1 VKYVR
6 LGNSGLKVSRLCL
19 GCMSYGST
27 AWRPWVLEED
37 AARPFFRKAVEAGI
51 TFFDTAD
58 FYSAGQSEE
67 VSGRLI
73 REFVRREDIVLATKV
88 GLEMSPAPN
97 GKGLS
102 RKHISEGI
110 DASLKRLG
118 TDYVDLYQI
127 HRLDHET
134 PMEEICAALD
144 RAVSD
149 GKVLYI
155 GASSMAA
162 WQFMKMLGIQ
172 RALGLSRF
180 TSMQNHYNLLY
191 REEEREMV
199 PLCVS
204 EGIGLIPWSPLARGT
219 LTRPVEAQK
228 TTRASTDRYTPTL
241 YGAAHDAEII
251 GALEEAARRIGHSM
265 AQTALAWLLSK
276 PGVSAPIIGATRLHQ
291 LDEAIAACDIT
302 LDAET
307 IAALEAAYR
316 PRAIAGF
323 E

>member
-1 VKYVR
+1 VRYVR

-19 GCMSYGST
+19 GCMSYGSS

-58 FYSAGQSEE
+58 YYSTGQSEE
-67 VSGRLI
+67 VTGRLT
-73 REFVRREDIVLATKV
+73 RELVRREDIVLATKV

-97 GKGLS
+97 GTGLS

-110 DASLKRLG
+110 NASLKRLG

-127 HRLDHET
+127 HRLDHDT

-149 GKVLYI
+149 GKVLYV

-162 WQFMKMLGIQ
+162 WQFMKLLGIQ
-172 RALGLSRF
+172 EALGLARF
-180 TSMQNHYNLLY
+180 VSMQNHYNLLY

-204 EGIGLIPWSPLARGT
+204 EGVGLIPWSPLARGT
-219 LTRPVEAQK
+219 LTRPVETQK
-228 TTRASTDRYTPTL
+228 TTRSSTDRYTPTL
-241 YGAAHDAEII
+241 YGAAHDADII
-251 GALEEAARRIGHSM
+251 GALEKTAGQLGHSM
-265 AQTALAWLLSK
+265 AQTALAWLLAK

-291 LDEAIAACDIT
+291 LDEAIAACDLT

-307 IAALEAAYR
+307 IAALEAPYR
-316 PRAIAGF
+316 PRAVAGF